1 VITKNCKDILYDI
14 CVFLSILSIHI
25 VYMCQVI
32 INDHIYLA
40 PIQESD
46 LERLTSIAND
56 IDISKNLK
64 ALPHPYTLAD
74 AQWWLTHT
82 QEMADSETEANRGIY
97 IDGVYAGN
105 RGRTRRNTTGKHAH
119 NYEL

>member
-1 VITKNCKDILYDI
+1 MYRYVYESKRILG
-14 CVFLSILSIHI
+14 ILDYVYIYMSHIHI
-25 VYMCQVI
+25 T
-32 INDHIYLA
+32 DHIYLA

-74 AQWWLTHT
+74 AQWWLVHT
-82 QEMADSETEANRGIY
+82 QEVAGSETEANRGIY

-105 RGRTRRNTTGKHAH
+105 CGRTRRNTTGKHAH
-119 NYEL
+119 NYAL